1 MQRPSLSP
9 RGLLLALLPL
19 AVVLTGCETMQP
31 KIDMPVTSA
40 PQFVYPVREP
50 VAASGGLFSTATY
63 RQAFEDRRARLVGD
77 SVTINIV
84 ENVSASQ
91 TSTSTV
97 DKNGTVK
104 AGITAL
110 PFFGA
115 ASLAA
120 KTSIAAS
127 DANTFAG
134 KGGTQSANTFSGAI
148 TATVV
153 QVLPN
158 GHLVVTGEKQI
169 GVNENVDVMR
179 FSGTIDPRAIQA
191 GSFVSSTQVA
201 NVRIESRG
209 RGQAGEAQQMGW
221 LSRVFLNV
229 LPF

>member
-1 MQRPSLSP
+1 MKPVARSFLF
-9 RGLLLALLPL
+9 ALMPL
-19 AVVLTGCETMQP
+19 ATLLTGCETMQP
-31 KIDMPVTSA
+31 KVEMPVTAA
-40 PQFVYPVREP
+40 PQLVYPIREP
-50 VAASGGLFSTATY
+50 VSATGGLFSTATY

-77 SVTINIV
+77 NVTINIV

-97 DKNGTVK
+97 DRNGTVK
-104 AGITAL
+104 GGITAL

-115 ASLAA
+115 SSLAA
-120 KTSIAAS
+120 KTTVAAA
-127 DANTFAG
+127 DANTFSG

-169 GVNENVDVMR
+169 GVNENVDTLR

-191 GSFVSSTQVA
+191 GSTIASTQVA

-209 RGQAGEAQQMGW
+209 KGQAGEAQQMGW

>member
-1 MQRPSLSP
+1 MKQVFRSS
-9 RGLLLALLPL
+9 LLALLPL
-19 AVVLTGCETMQP
+19 AALLTGCETMQP
-31 KIDMPVTSA
+31 KVDMPVTA
-40 PQFVYPVREP
+40 VPQLIYAERLPVG
-50 VAASGGLFSTATY
+50 ATGGLFSTATY

-77 SVTINIV
+77 VVTINIV

-97 DKNGTVK
+97 DKNGTIK

-115 ASLAA
+115 ASLAKA
-120 KTSIAAS
+120 NVAAT

-179 FSGTIDPRAIQA
+179 FSGTVDPRSIQA
-191 GSFVSSTQVA
+191 GSVVASTQVA